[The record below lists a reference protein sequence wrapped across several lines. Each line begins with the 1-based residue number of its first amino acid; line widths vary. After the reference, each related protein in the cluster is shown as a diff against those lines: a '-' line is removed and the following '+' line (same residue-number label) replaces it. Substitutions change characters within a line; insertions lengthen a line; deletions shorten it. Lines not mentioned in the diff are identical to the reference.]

1 LKSREKEYKEI
12 FLAEALEEFDMINQ
26 HLTYLEKNPED
37 DKVLAEIFR
46 LLHNLKANAKA
57 IGYLDIAQLVHKL
70 ESVFGAL
77 RNRELEF
84 TGQIVTILFASV
96 DAMGYLLHNIDNP
109 EAKPL
114 DPEIENNLEAA
125 LGGAI
130 EHPEEHTRHYH
141 TAQQITLS
149 ELIYIPI
156 RKLDDLMNLVGE
168 LIIDRDRVQALAK
181 DSEDDRLKAV
191 GAHLYRIANEI
202 QQSVM
207 DARLVNIGFLFNK
220 FPRIVRDISVIE
232 GKPVDLVIS
241 GQDIQIDRNIL
252 QVLTDS
258 LLHLVRNAVSH
269 GIESPQERVTMGK
282 PEMGQITLSASS
294 DKDTVMIQVKDDG
307 KGIDV
312 GQVHKYAVA
321 NRYVSSDKANELN
334 DKEMLS
340 FIFEPGFSLS
350 AQVTEVA
357 GRGVGLDVV
366 KNAIDTLGG
375 RVTVE
380 SKRGE
385 GTTFSLYVP
394 TSMAVKGALLFEVA
408 DSYYAIPLIH
418 TDAVVTLPN
427 PEIHQ
432 VGTALVADIK
442 GETLPLIDLGEL
454 FYQVSGEGTL
464 QRSFQPGK
472 LLQDIVVVTYNNRKL
487 GFIVD
492 KLLRQQDIVVK
503 PLQQPV
509 DTIDI
514 FGGVTLLGGGE
525 ICLVLDVPSISR
537 NFVLRNKEFAALQQA

>member
-1 LKSREKEYKEI
+1 LKSREREYKEI
-12 FLAEALEEFDMINQ
+12 FLAEAREEFDAINQ
-26 HLTYLEKNPED
+26 HLTYLEKAPGDE
-37 DKVLAEIFR
+37 KLLGEIFR

-77 RNRELEF
+77 RNKDLEF
-84 TGQIVTILFASV
+84 STQLANVLFAAV
-96 DAMGYLLHNIDNP
+96 DGLGYLLDNVDDTG
-109 EAKPL
+109 AKPL
-114 DPEIENNLEAA
+114 DPSIEHNLEAT
-125 LGGAI
+125 LGGSLQHHDENI
-130 EHPEEHTRHYH
+130 KHYH

-149 ELIYIPI
+149 DLIYIPI

-168 LIIDRDRVQALAK
+168 LIIDRDRVLAIAK

-191 GAHLYRIANEI
+191 GAHLHRIANEI
-202 QQSVM
+202 QQAVM

-232 GKPVDLVIS
+232 EKPIELTIS

-269 GIESPQERVTMGK
+269 GIENQQERAAAGK
-282 PEMGQITLSASS
+282 PEAGQINLSATS
-294 DKDTVMIQVKDDG
+294 DKDTVMIQVSDDG

-312 GQVHKYAVA
+312 GQVHRYAVA
-321 NRYVSSDKANELN
+321 NRYVSAEKADELN
-334 DKEMLS
+334 DKELLS

-350 AQVTEVA
+350 TKVTEVA

-380 SKRGE
+380 SKRGQ

-408 DSYYAIPLIH
+408 ESYYAIPLIH

-427 PEIHQ
+427 REIHQ

-454 FYQVSGEGTL
+454 FYKYSKEGEM

-472 LLQDIVVVTYNNRKL
+472 MLQDIVVVSYNNRKL

-537 NFVLRNKEFAALQQA
+537 NFVLRNKEFAVMQD

>member
-1 LKSREKEYKEI
+1 
-12 FLAEALEEFDMINQ
+12 
-26 HLTYLEKNPED
+26 
-37 DKVLAEIFR
+37 
-46 LLHNLKANAKA
+46 
-57 IGYLDIAQLVHKL
+57 
-70 ESVFGAL
+70 
-77 RNRELEF
+77 
-84 TGQIVTILFASV
+84 
-96 DAMGYLLHNIDNP
+96 
-109 EAKPL
+109 
-114 DPEIENNLEAA
+114 
-125 LGGAI
+125 
-130 EHPEEHTRHYH
+130 
-141 TAQQITLS
+141 
-149 ELIYIPI
+149 
-156 RKLDDLMNLVGE
+156 
-168 LIIDRDRVQALAK
+168 
-181 DSEDDRLKAV
+181 
-191 GAHLYRIANEI
+191 
-202 QQSVM
+202 
-207 DARLVNIGFLFNK
+207 
-220 FPRIVRDISVIE
+220 
-232 GKPVDLVIS
+232 
-241 GQDIQIDRNIL
+241 
-252 QVLTDS
+252 
-258 LLHLVRNAVSH
+258 
-269 GIESPQERVTMGK
+269 
-282 PEMGQITLSASS
+282 MGQITLSASS
-294 DKDTVMIQVKDDG
+294 DKDTVMIQIKDDG

-312 GQVHKYAVA
+312 SQVHKYAVA
-321 NRYVSSDKANELN
+321 NRYVSSDKADELN

-350 AQVTEVA
+350 AKVTEVA

-408 DSYYAIPLIH
+408 ESYYAIPLIH

-427 PEIHQ
+427 AEIHQ

-454 FYQVSGEGTL
+454 FYHVSGEGTL
-464 QRSFQPGK
+464 QKSFQPGK
-472 LLQDIVVVTYNNRKL
+472 MLQDIVVVTYNNRKL

-537 NFVLRNKEFAALQQA
+537 NFVLRNKEFAAALQQA